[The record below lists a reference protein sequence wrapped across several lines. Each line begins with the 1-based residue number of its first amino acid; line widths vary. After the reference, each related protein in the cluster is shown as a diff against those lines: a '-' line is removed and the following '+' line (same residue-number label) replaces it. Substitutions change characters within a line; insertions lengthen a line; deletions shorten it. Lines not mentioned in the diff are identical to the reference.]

1 MENYAELMFHEAV
14 ADLQKADGSFEKYQV
29 GYRHRTQ
36 ESLSSDDIGFIQSLN
51 SFYMATVTPDG
62 WPYVQHRG
70 GARGILKVVDTQRL
84 VCGDYRGNRQ
94 FISMGNL
101 QASSRVSLFC
111 MDYMNKA
118 RLKIQGEA
126 KLQKASEVAPDVLSL
141 LGKDGPAVERVLTV
155 EVVAIDWNCP
165 KYIPDL
171 FPADVVKQVV
181 AREMQALR
189 QENAALKAALG
200 EKDHAG

>member
-1 MENYAELMFHEAV
+1 MENYADLMFHEAV
-14 ADLQKADGSFEKYQV
+14 ADLQRADGSFEKYQV

-36 ESLSSDDIGFIQSLN
+36 ESLSPDDIAFIRSLN

-70 GARGILKVVDTQRL
+70 GKRGFLKVVDAKQL
-84 VCGDYRGNRQ
+84 VCGDYRDNRQ

-101 QASSRVSLFC
+101 QASSKVSLFC

-126 KLQKASEVAPDVLSL
+126 TLQKASEVAPEVLEL
-141 LGKDGPAVERVLTV
+141 LSGDGPEVERVLTV
-155 EVVAIDWNCP
+155 DVVAIDWNCP

-171 FPADVVKQVV
+171 FPADAVKQVV

-189 QENAALKAALG
+189 QENAALKAALEG
-200 EKDHAG
+200 KAG